1 MTTLLQCVAVCC
13 SWLHDPPDPI
23 NDVLSLTGKYIS
35 KMYFTYC
42 PVQIYKIMFRKF
54 LFSRIWSSAQ
64 DYAVLGLLLNPVV
77 FWISTWQNLS
87 GGNVRWKW
95 FVLAVFQFW
104 KGISAVPALQYFTW
118 FIGAGG
124 LYDWDSRHDNRDIV
138 TFAEQH
144 QGFYSPPVFLPL
156 ICIHYT
162 YVYTC
167 MCICVYV
174 YMCICVYAYMC
185 ICIYMHMCI
194 CVYVYMCICIWTIS
208 RAACTHSDH
217 YI

>member
-1 MTTLLQCVAVCC
+1 M
-13 SWLHDPPDPI
+13 
-23 NDVLSLTGKYIS
+23 
-35 KMYFTYC
+35 
-42 PVQIYKIMFRKF
+42 
-54 LFSRIWSSAQ
+54 
-64 DYAVLGLLLNPVV
+64 
-77 FWISTWQNLS
+77 
-87 GGNVRWKW
+87 
-95 FVLAVFQFW
+95 FQFW
-104 KGISAVPALQYFTW
+104 KGISAVPALKYFTW

-174 YMCICVYAYMC
+174 YMCICIYVYMYIYAYV
-185 ICIYMHMCI
+185 YMCI
-194 CVYVYMCICIWTIS
+194 CVYVYEQYRALLVHIVIITSRYRCCTFRQTATSRSCKRQKTWLQWHSTWRALQTCRDNRHDYNDSHVCRATSRSCKRQTDMTIVTQS
-208 RAACTHSDH
+208 PL
-217 YI
+217 